1 MVEVVYGSAREIRRG
16 IAEMIRPPQQTTVA
30 ESIARNLR
38 IVNPSGARENW
49 NPDTAPYMV
58 EPVNLVRSRRYEGL
72 IFMGPARS
80 GKTIALGDGVMA
92 YSIVDDPADCMVFEK
107 SKDDSEDYSKTRM
120 RRAIHGSPELAKR
133 ISPRAHDDNV
143 YLKTFRSGMNIR
155 FGWPSLGQT
164 SGKDV
169 RRAMIL
175 DADNATGDMKL
186 SETWGLV
193 LKRTQTYMSSG
204 FCIAESSPAK
214 DYEDPQWRPS
224 HPHEAP
230 PAEGIASL
238 YNMGDRRMYY
248 WPCPECREPFCAAPG
263 VGLFMLPSFDE
274 LVELTRTE
282 DPRSIA
288 LKHES
293 IWCPH
298 CGAQIEQRWKSQMLR
313 AGRWV
318 GQGQKMHA
326 DGTVTGEL
334 LDVRVPSF
342 WLGGVAAA
350 YQSWGSLVERY
361 VQAVA
366 QYARAGEVKPLKTT
380 LNVDQ
385 AMPFIPPSMRGRADI
400 DAMAG
405 RRADIPQG
413 VVPYGVRFLTAQVD
427 VQAGKRR
434 GFVIQVVGWGR
445 DREHWIID
453 RFALKSSERIGPDGK
468 ALPIDPAGYV
478 EDWGRLIEKAIDRSY
493 PLCDGSGRMMRVRLT
508 VCDSGGE
515 DGVTTRAYEFHRR
528 LKRDGKDG
536 RFRLIKGRA
545 TGPRMLADQYPD
557 TRNRSDRNSGAANDV
572 PVCLLNVNELK
583 DTLAADLER
592 ETPGPGYWH
601 LPRWMDD
608 AHIRELTAEV
618 RTSAGWR
625 KTSGAAKNESM
636 DLCVYA
642 EAAYLRLEGERI
654 SWHSPPAWAAEW
666 ERNSEV
672 FAGSGEPQRIAT
684 RRPLRRSTSNYLGT

>member
-1 MVEVVYGSAREIRRG
+1 MAEVVYGSAREIRRG
-16 IAEMIRPPQQTTVA
+16 IADMIKPPQQTTVA

-38 IVNPSGARENW
+38 IVNPSGAREYW
-49 NPDTAPYMV
+49 NPSTAPYMV

-80 GKTIALGDGVMA
+80 GKTIALGDGVLA

-107 SKDDSEDYSKTRM
+107 SKDDAEDYSKTRM

-133 ISPRAHDDNV
+133 ISSRAHDDNV

-164 SGKDV
+164 SGKDI
-169 RRAMIL
+169 RRALIL
-175 DADNATGDMKL
+175 DADNATGDMAL

-193 LKRTQTYMSSG
+193 IKRTQTYMSSG
-204 FCIAESSPAK
+204 FCVAESSPAK
-214 DYEDPQWRPS
+214 DYDDPQWVAK

-248 WPCPECREPFCAAPG
+248 WPCPECKEPFCAAPG
-263 VGLFMLPSFDE
+263 VGLFMLPAFDE
-274 LVELTRTE
+274 LVERTRVE
-282 DPRSIA
+282 DPRAIS
-288 LKHES
+288 LRHEC

-298 CGAQIEQRWKSQMLR
+298 CGVQIDQRWKNQMLL

-326 DGTVTGEL
+326 DGAVTGEL

-361 VQAVA
+361 VQAVG
-366 QYARAGEVKPLKTT
+366 QYARTGEVKPLKTT
-380 LNVDQ
+380 ANVDQ
-385 AMPFIPPSMRGRADI
+385 AMPFIPPSARGRKDADQI
-400 DAMAG
+400 VG
-405 RRADIPQG
+405 RRTELQQG
-413 VVPYGVRFLTAQVD
+413 VVPHGARFLTAQVD

-434 GFVIQVVGWGR
+434 GFVIQVVAWGR
-445 DREHWIID
+445 DREHWIVD
-453 RFALKSSERIGPDGK
+453 RYALKSSARLDPDGK
-468 ALPIDPAGYV
+468 PYPIDPSGYV
-478 EDWGRLIEKAIDRSY
+478 EDWNRLKEKAIERTY
-493 PLCDGSGRMMRVRLT
+493 PLADGSGRVMRVRLT

-515 DGVTTRAYEFHRR
+515 DGVSNRAYEFHRR
-528 LKRDGKDG
+528 LMREGKDG
-536 RFRLIKGRA
+536 RFRLLKGRD
-545 TGPRMLADQYPD
+545 TGPRMLPDQYPD
-557 TRNRSDRNSGAANDV
+557 TRGRKDRDSGSAGDV
-572 PVCLLNVNELK
+572 PVCYCNVNELK

-592 ETPGPGYWH
+592 TAPGPGYWH
-601 LPRWMDD
+601 IPRWMDD
-608 AHIRELTAEV
+608 AHVRELTAEV

-625 KTSGAAKNESM
+625 KTSHAAKNESI

-642 EAAYLRLEGERI
+642 EAAYLRLQGERI
-654 SWHSPPAWAAEW
+654 DWDNPPAWAAEW
-666 ERNSEV
+666 DRNSEV
-672 FAGSGEPQRIAT
+672 SAGNGAPQPTIT
-684 RRPLRRSTSNYLGT
+684 RRPLIRSASKYLGG